1 MGVYFAV
8 LKPGDK
14 LLTMDLSHGGHLTHG
29 NAANFSGKFYEIV
42 HYGVGKED
50 ERIDYDQLASMA
62 VEHKPRITVGAS
74 AILVLLTLSA
84 WERLRVIVGQCFWLT
99 LRI

>member
-14 LLTMDLSHGGHLTHG
+14 LLTMDLSHGGHLTHV
-29 NAANFSGKFYEIV
+29 AANFSGKFYEIV

-50 ERIDYDQLASMA
+50 ERITMINLHRWPLSTNHDY
-62 VEHKPRITVGAS
+62 GG
-74 AILVLLTLSA
+74 
-84 WERLRVIVGQCFWLT
+84 GQCLFSCY
-99 LRI
+99 

>member
-1 MGVYFAV
+1 
-8 LKPGDK
+8 
-14 LLTMDLSHGGHLTHG
+14 MDLSHGGHLTHG

-62 VEHKPRITVGAS
+62 VEHKPHDYRG
-74 AILVLLTLSA
+74 
-84 WERLRVIVGQCFWLT
+84 GQCLFSCY
-99 LRI
+99 